1 MKNRSDLRTNREG
14 GAPAK
19 TRQIYPPWLTRK
31 SSLRLLHKDADSVS
45 RTIPSG
51 WHLGRAEAKRG
62 DDIGA
67 GGVGIGVLIFLTHV
81 NAFAP

>member
-1 MKNRSDLRTNREG
+1 MKDRSHIRTNREG

-19 TRQIYPPWLTRK
+19 TKADVSALVYAQLAFDFCTKTRI
-31 SSLRLLHKDADSVS
+31 RSVGQS
-45 RTIPSG
+45 RAAGT
-51 WHLGRAEAKRG
+51 LGRAEAKRG